1 MTTMTAHK
9 LSRTVDGKVVP
20 AEGTWLIDPAHTS
33 VEFIGRHLM
42 VSKVRGSFDDVS
54 GTITVAADP
63 LESQVSVTVATD
75 SVSTGAADRDGHI
88 KSEDFFDTANFPEMT
103 FVSTSVRPNGDAWVL
118 DGDLTIKGASKPI
131 SLDFEFAGLI
141 DDPWGNP
148 KAVFSG
154 RTEIQRSDWELNWN
168 VALETGGVLVSKNIT
183 LEIEVQATPAS

>member
-1 MTTMTAHK
+1 MTTMTSHE
-9 LSRTVDGKVVP
+9 LSRTVDGKAGP
-20 AEGTWLIDPAHTS
+20 AEGTWQIDPAHTS

-42 VSKVRGSFDDVS
+42 VSKVRGSFDDVE

-63 LESQVSVTVATD
+63 LQSRVSVSVATD

-88 KSEDFFDTANFPEMT
+88 KSEDFFDTANFPKMT
-103 FVSTSVRPNGDAWVL
+103 FDSTSVRPNGDAWVL
-118 DGDLTIKGASKPI
+118 DGDLTIKGVTKPV
-131 SLDFEFAGLI
+131 SLDFEFLGLI

-148 KAVFSG
+148 KAVFSA

-183 LEIEVQATPAS
+183 LEIEVQASPAS